1 MDYAGL
7 SVMFGLLGGGLVVV
21 IVRRILEERQLR
33 RVERFLGRR
42 LDR

>member
-7 SVMFGLLGGGLVVV
+7 SVMFALLGGGLVVV